1 MNQIFQL
8 IIFTILSTIIL
19 LSSPI
24 ISNTYAEQNID
35 PKKKMIKISE
45 IVQNLKPIINT
56 CNLQEMKTYIKNNPD
71 TFMVH
76 NRLANGIIIQ
86 SINTCDNK
94 FIKYILDIAPLTLK
108 KTPGV
113 FKDIEYSPLLI
124 AILAKKYDLVKYII
138 KKGADVNQ
146 KVESLPIIYYA
157 ITAKNIDS
165 NIVIYLIKKGAD
177 TNYVEPNFKTNI
189 LMPIVAKGN
198 YKLFKYV
205 IGKNKNIDLTLKD
218 SKGRNLFYYAV
229 DGKNLD
235 IIDYLIDTNID
246 TTVLSSDKIKIMEN
260 INAKTLKHLEEKNI
274 KITLTDDEIKSVW
287 WRNHHDKR
295 SAFLVEYLISKGF
308 DINSKNS
315 DGETALENILSGSFY
330 DYDYA
335 ETLFKNG
342 AKFVESNK
350 PNKKPLLFHARDQ
363 DNYLLIKLLI
373 DNGVDVNTVY
383 DNNTLLTEEVSFKPN
398 VDLVKYLIDNGA
410 DVNAT
415 DEWGSPALLAS
426 LPQSPL
432 VVVEMLLEAGANVHG
447 ISKAEDYPIT
457 SSGLS
462 DDPKYAELLLKYGA
476 IIDTQ
481 TRDGSTAL
489 FYATKNNYIDTV
501 KLLVENGAD
510 VNIKT
515 NSCVAPVDY
524 AIWIGNKKMVD
535 YLISNGA
542 VINEEFES
550 LGVIE
555 YMMQII
561 EDGSVGYV
569 RDLLRNGYDVENRDK
584 HGYTAFLKAVQV
596 GDRYTV
602 KILVGAGSDINAVT
616 NKNETALML
625 AQKKGHKEVIEYL
638 KEIATQ
644 NKFNLL

>member
-1 MNQIFQL
+1 MNKIFQL
-8 IIFTILSTIIL
+8 IIFTILPTIIP

-35 PKKKMIKISE
+35 QKKSKDERLDE
-45 IVQNLKPIINT
+45 IVQTLKPIINT
-56 CNLQEMKTYIKNNPD
+56 CNLKEMKIYIENNPD

-76 NRLANGIIIQ
+76 NGLANGIITQ

-146 KVESLPIIYYA
+146 RVESLPIIYYA
-157 ITAKNIDS
+157 ITEKNIDT

-189 LMPIVAKGN
+189 LMPIVAEGN

-205 IGKNKNIDLTLKD
+205 IRKNKNIDLTLKD

-235 IIDYLIDTNID
+235 IIDYLIDTDID

-260 INAKTLKHLEEKNI
+260 INAKTLKHLEKKNI

-287 WRNHHDKR
+287 WRNHNDKR

-315 DGETALENILSGSFY
+315 DGETALENILSGNYY

-342 AKFVESNK
+342 AKFVDK
-350 PNKKPLLFHARDQ
+350 PNEKPLLFHARDQ
-363 DNYLLIKLLI
+363 DDYRLIKLLI
-373 DNGVDVNTVY
+373 DNGVDVNTMY

-426 LPQSPL
+426 LPKSPL

-457 SSGLS
+457 SSGLT

-476 IIDTQ
+476 VIDAQ

-489 FYATKNNYIDTV
+489 FYATKKNYIDTV
-501 KLLVENGAD
+501 KFLVENGAD

-524 AIWIGNKKMVD
+524 ARWIGNKKMVD

-542 VINEEFES
+542 VINEEFEY

-569 RDLLRNGYDVENRDK
+569 QDLLQNGYDVGNRDK

-616 NKNETALML
+616 NSNETALML

-638 KEIATQ
+638 KEIVTQ
-644 NKFNLL
+644 NKLK